1 MNHCFIWGW
10 IVTPMNCRLFLGMK
24 IHLLAI
30 SWCSHTSTRVLTHSH
45 KTIQN
50 GCSTIFWYT
59 WNYLNIPDVSWYN
72 HQKTYC
78 TNNLDVQW
86 CGWFLAPSWRTTVIK
101 RERIQ
106 SGLDAVTNPDWR
118 CSPEGNRPYSTMNLM
133 HVLMGS
139 NNMRIFPWHGLL
151 KQETLKNMRSE
162 FLKIIYCDFMNF
174 MFGQIWS
181 HKNCDQTLVLWAW
194 FVHIWMGSAFRNQ
207 KLGDILVPSSDLWS
221 TKIKI
226 NCVWVWEI
234 PIYQYLPYWA
244 LQLYIHLW

>member
-1 MNHCFIWGW
+1 MVINHCFFNGDDNYDNHCFILCNMEMNHCFIWGW

-118 CSPEGNRPYSTMNLM
+118 CSPEGNRPTL
-133 HVLMGS
+133 
-139 NNMRIFPWHGLL
+139 PW
-151 KQETLKNMRSE
+151 
-162 FLKIIYCDFMNF
+162 
-174 MFGQIWS
+174 IWCMS
-181 HKNCDQTLVLWAW
+181 LWAQI
-194 FVHIWMGSAFRNQ
+194 IWEFSHDMAF
-207 KLGDILVPSSDLWS
+207 WS
-221 TKIKI
+221 RKRWKTCEV
-226 NCVWVWEI
+226 NS
-234 PIYQYLPYWA
+234 
-244 LQLYIHLW
+244 